1 MCVGECIKEGV
12 VSLGLAGPEE
22 NLTNRVKSLLGLVG
36 LPQDAS
42 RRLPHE
48 FSGGQRQR
56 IALARALAVKP
67 QLIICDEP
75 TSALDVSVQ
84 AQILN
89 LMREI
94 QKKTHVAYL
103 FITHNFAV
111 VECMADRIAVMK
123 NGRIVETGLAK
134 DVLTHPKEA
143 YTQKLLNSVPR
154 L

>member
-1 MCVGECIKEGV
+1 MLQI
-12 VSLGLAGPEE
+12 
-22 NLTNRVKSLLGLVG
+22 VG
-36 LPQDAS
+36 LPRDCAT
-42 RRLPHE
+42 RLPHE

-67 QLIICDEP
+67 EVIICDEP

-94 QKKTHVAYL
+94 QLKTGVSYL

-111 VECMADRIAVMK
+111 VECVADRIAVMRE
-123 NGRIVETGLAK
+123 GRIVESGPAREVLAAPK
-134 DVLTHPKEA
+134 DA
-143 YTQKLLNSVPR
+143 YTKKLLSSVPR